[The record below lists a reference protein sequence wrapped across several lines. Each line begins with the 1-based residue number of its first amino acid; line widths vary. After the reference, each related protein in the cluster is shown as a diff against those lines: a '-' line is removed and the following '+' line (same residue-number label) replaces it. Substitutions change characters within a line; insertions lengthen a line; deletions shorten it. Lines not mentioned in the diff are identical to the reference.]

1 MTSLSTPGRAASTA
15 PRAEPAAQRAVS
27 WAPLAVI
34 LCGTFV
40 YVLDFFIV
48 NVALPS
54 IQRDLSAS
62 TAAIEWV
69 VAGYGLTSAAFLV
82 TGGRLGDHYGRRKLF
97 CVGIATF
104 TITSALCAAAPDAGF
119 LVAAR
124 LAQGVGAAVMA
135 PNVLSIL
142 GTTYTGPARVKA
154 ISVYGMVMGV
164 AAVGGQLLGGLLIAA
179 NLAGLGWRVLFWVN
193 VPVGVAALVL
203 ARRLVPE
210 SRAVVGRPVVGRPV
224 VGRPVVGGTVVG
236 RTGTAGQ
243 LDLRG
248 AALLTAALVAIVLPL
263 LDGRAH
269 GWPAWSWACLAAGPV
284 LLAVFAA
291 HLRRVAARGG
301 QPLLDPAIFAV
312 RAFRAGLACQVL
324 FWCQQAASYLLL
336 ALYLQEGRGL
346 SPIKAGGMFA
356 VLAAGYLATS
366 LRAPALTMRFGRRVV
381 ATGALV
387 AALGDLLLVLAVLP
401 AHGAAPAG
409 LAALFPGLFLLGAGQ
424 GLCITPLTTTVLS
437 HADTSRAGSVS
448 GALSTAQQV
457 GNAIGVAVSGVIFY
471 GLLGGGH
478 GYGTAYGWSTA
489 EMAALLVGVAALT
502 FIIPRTAH
510 QATVPAQTVPAETV
524 PATTGS
530 AETTGSTE
538 R

>member
-1 MTSLSTPGRAASTA
+1 MTTLSTPSRTQSTRQRAAT
-15 PRAEPAAQRAVS
+15 

-40 YVLDFFIV
+40 YVLDFFVV

-54 IQRDLSAS
+54 IQRDLAAS
-62 TAAIEWV
+62 SAAIEWV

-97 CVGIATF
+97 CIGIATF
-104 TITSALCAAAPDAGF
+104 TVTSALCAAAPSAGF

-124 LAQGVGAAVMA
+124 LAQGGGAAIMA

-154 ISVYGMVMGV
+154 ISIYGMVMGF
-164 AAVGGQLLGGLLIAA
+164 AAAGGQLLGGLLIAA
-179 NLAGLGWRVLFWVN
+179 NLAGLGWRVIFWVN

-210 SRAVVGRPVVGRPV
+210 SRAAAQGR
-224 VGRPVVGGTVVG
+224 
-236 RTGTAGQ
+236 

-248 AALLTAALVAIVLPL
+248 AALFSAALVAIVLPL

-269 GWPAWSWACLAAGPV
+269 GWPAWSWASLAAGPA

-291 HLRRVAARGG
+291 HLRAVARRGG

-312 RAFRAGLACQVL
+312 RAFRAGLTCQVL

-346 SPIKAGGMFA
+346 SPIRAGGVFA

-366 LRAPALTMRFGRRVV
+366 FRAPALTMRFGRRVV
-381 ATGALV
+381 AAGALV
-387 AALGDLLLVLAVLP
+387 AASGDLLLVLAVHSGGGGP
-401 AHGAAPAG
+401 V
-409 LAALFPGLFLLGAGQ
+409 AALFPGLFLLGAGQ

-437 HADTSRAGSVS
+437 HADASRAGSVS

-457 GNAIGVAVSGVIFY
+457 GNAIGVAVSGIIFY
-471 GLLGGGH
+471 GLLGDGH
-478 GYGTAYGWSTA
+478 GYDVAYRWSTA
-489 EMAALLVGVAALT
+489 QMAVLLVGVAALT
-502 FIIPRTAH
+502 FIIPKAV
-510 QATVPAQTVPAETV
+510 QPA
-524 PATTGS
+524 S
-530 AETTGSTE
+530 AGPGRGTE

>member
-1 MTSLSTPGRAASTA
+1 MSNLSTAS
-15 PRAEPAAQRAVS
+15 RAEGTGQGAVS

-54 IQRDLSAS
+54 IQRSLGAS
-62 TAAIEWV
+62 PVAIEWV

-82 TGGRLGDHYGRRKLF
+82 TGGRLGDHYGRRRVF
-97 CVGIATF
+97 CAGLCGF
-104 TITSALCAAAPDAGF
+104 TAASALCAVAPDAGF

-124 LAQGVGAAVMA
+124 LAQGVAAAIMA

-142 GTTYTGPARVKA
+142 GTTYTGQARVKA

-164 AAVGGQLLGGLLIAA
+164 AAVAGQLVGGLLIAA
-179 NLAGLGWRVLFWVN
+179 NPAGLGWRVIFWVN
-193 VPVGVAALVL
+193 VPVGIAAVAL
-203 ARRLVPE
+203 ARRFVPE
-210 SRAVVGRPVVGRPV
+210 SRAAVRGR
-224 VGRPVVGGTVVG
+224 
-236 RTGTAGQ
+236 

-248 AALLTAALVAIVLPL
+248 AALFTAALVAIVLPL

-269 GWPAWSWACLAAGPV
+269 GWPAWSWASLAAGPV

-291 HLRRVAARGG
+291 HLRATARRGA

-336 ALYLQEGRGL
+336 ALYLQQGRGL
-346 SPIKAGGMFA
+346 SPVSSGGVFS

-366 LRAPALTMRFGRRVV
+366 FRAPALTMRFGRRVI
-381 ATGALV
+381 AAGAV
-387 AALGDLLLVLAVLP
+387 TAALGNAALVIAVLAH
-401 AHGAAPAG
+401 AGAAPV
-409 LAALFPGLFLLGAGQ
+409 AALFPGLFLLGAGQ

-437 HADTSRAGSVS
+437 HADASRAGSVS

-457 GNAIGVAVSGVIFY
+457 GNAIGVAVTGVVFY
-471 GLLGGGH
+471 GLLGHGD
-478 GYGTAYGWSTA
+478 GYGAAYRWSLT
-489 EMAALLVGVAALT
+489 EMGVLLAGVAALS
-502 FIIPRTAH
+502 FIMPRARL
-510 QATVPAQTVPAETV
+510 ATGAGGASAGAGVSDGQRAVPA
-524 PATTGS
+524 G
-530 AETTGSTE
+530 E

>member
-1 MTSLSTPGRAASTA
+1 MTSLSTPGQTARTGQRAA
-15 PRAEPAAQRAVS
+15 S

-40 YVLDFFIV
+40 YVLDFFVV

-54 IQRDLSAS
+54 IQRDLSAG

-82 TGGRLGDHYGRRKLF
+82 TGGRLGDHYGRRRMF

-104 TITSALCAAAPDAGF
+104 TVTSALCAAAPGAGF

-124 LAQGVGAAVMA
+124 LAQGVGAAIMA

-142 GTTYTGPARVKA
+142 GTTYTGAARVKA
-154 ISVYGMVMGV
+154 ISVYGIVMGV

-179 NLAGLGWRVLFWVN
+179 NLAGLGWRVIFWVN
-193 VPVGVAALVL
+193 VPAGIAALAL

-210 SRAVVGRPVVGRPV
+210 SRAAAGGAHPGR
-224 VGRPVVGGTVVG
+224 
-236 RTGTAGQ
+236 

-248 AALLTAALVAIVLPL
+248 AALFTTALVAIVLPL
-263 LDGRAH
+263 LDGRAR

-291 HLRRVAARGG
+291 HLRRVAGRGG
-301 QPLLDPAIFAV
+301 QPLLDPAVFAV

-346 SPIKAGGMFA
+346 SPVKSGGVFA

-381 ATGALV
+381 AAGALV
-387 AALGDLLLVLAVLP
+387 AALGDVLLVLA
-401 AHGAAPAG
+401 AAPGGAVGAG
-409 LAALFPGLFLLGAGQ
+409 LTALLPGLFLLGAGQ
-424 GLCITPLTTTVLS
+424 GLCITPLTTTVLA
-437 HADTSRAGSVS
+437 HADPSRAGSVS
-448 GALSTAQQV
+448 GALSTAQQI

-471 GLLGGGH
+471 GLIGDGH
-478 GYGTAYGWSTA
+478 GYGAAYRWSTA
-489 EMAALLVGVAALT
+489 EMAVLLACVAALT

-510 QATVPAQTVPAETV
+510 QAAGLRET
-524 PATTGS
+524 AG
-530 AETTGSTE
+530 TE

>member
-1 MTSLSTPGRAASTA
+1 MTTLSTPSRTESTRQRAAT
-15 PRAEPAAQRAVS
+15 

-40 YVLDFFIV
+40 YVVDFFVV

-54 IQRDLSAS
+54 IQRSLGAGP
-62 TAAIEWV
+62 AAIEWV

-82 TGGRLGDHYGRRKLF
+82 TGGRLGDIYGRRRLF
-97 CVGIATF
+97 CVGIAMF
-104 TITSALCAAAPDAGF
+104 TVTSALCAAAPDAGF

-124 LAQGVGAAVMA
+124 LAQGVGAAIMA

-154 ISVYGMVMGV
+154 ISVYGMVMGI
-164 AAVGGQLLGGLLIAA
+164 AAVGGQLLGGVLIAA
-179 NLAGLGWRVLFWVN
+179 NVDGLGWRVIFWIN
-193 VPVGVAALVL
+193 VPIGIAALAL

-210 SRAVVGRPVVGRPV
+210 SRAAAGSTGSGR
-224 VGRPVVGGTVVG
+224 
-236 RTGTAGQ
+236 

-248 AALLTAALVAIVLPL
+248 ATLFTAALVAIILPL
-263 LDGRAH
+263 LDGREQ

-291 HLRRVAARGG
+291 HLRSTARSGG

-312 RAFRAGLACQVL
+312 RAFRAGLTCQVL

-346 SPIKAGGMFA
+346 SPIKAGGVFA

-387 AALGDLLLVLAVLP
+387 AGLGDLALVLAVLSNGG
-401 AHGAAPAG
+401 GAV
-409 LAALFPGLFLLGAGQ
+409 AALFPGLFLLGAGQ
-424 GLCITPLTTTVLS
+424 GLCITPLTTTVLA
-437 HADTSRAGSVS
+437 HADASRAGSVS
-448 GALSTAQQV
+448 GALATAQQV

-471 GLLGGGH
+471 GLLADGR
-478 GYGTAYGWSTA
+478 GYDAAYRWSTA
-489 EMAALLVGVAALT
+489 EMAVLLAGVAALT
-502 FIIPRTAH
+502 FIIPRTVH
-510 QATVPAQTVPAETV
+510 H
-524 PATTGS
+524 TG
-530 AETTGSTE
+530 AAAGPRTE
-538 R
+538 G

>member
-1 MTSLSTPGRAASTA
+1 MTSLSTPSRTAGTGQRAAT
-15 PRAEPAAQRAVS
+15 

-40 YVLDFFIV
+40 YVLDFFVV

-54 IQRDLSAS
+54 IQRDLGAS
-62 TAAIEWV
+62 TAAIEWI

-97 CVGIATF
+97 CAGIATF
-104 TITSALCAAAPDAGF
+104 TVTSALCAVAPDAGF

-124 LAQGVGAAVMA
+124 LAQGVGAALMA

-142 GTTYTGPARVKA
+142 AATYTGPARVKA

-179 NLAGLGWRVLFWVN
+179 NVAGLGWRVIFWVN
-193 VPVGVAALVL
+193 VPVGIAAVVL

-210 SRAVVGRPVVGRPV
+210 SRAAVSGTGRGR
-224 VGRPVVGGTVVG
+224 
-236 RTGTAGQ
+236 
-243 LDLRG
+243 LDLLC
-248 AALLTAALVAIVLPL
+248 AVLFTTALVAIVLPL
-263 LDGRAH
+263 LDGREQ
-269 GWPAWSWACLAAGPV
+269 GWPAWSWACLAAGPA

-291 HLRRVAARGG
+291 HLRAMSRRGG

-312 RAFRAGLACQVL
+312 RAFRAGLTCQVL

-346 SPIKAGGMFA
+346 SPIKAGGVFA

-366 LRAPALTMRFGRRVV
+366 FRAPALTMRFGRRVV
-381 ATGALV
+381 AAGALV
-387 AALGDLLLVLAVLP
+387 AALGDLALVLAVLP
-401 AHGAAPAG
+401 GGGGPV
-409 LAALFPGLFLLGAGQ
+409 AALFPGLLLLGAGQ

-437 HADTSRAGSVS
+437 HADASSAGSVS

-457 GNAIGVAVSGVIFY
+457 GNAIGVAVSGIIFY
-471 GLLGGGH
+471 GLLGDGH
-478 GYGTAYGWSTA
+478 GYGAAYRWSTA
-489 EMAALLVGVAALT
+489 EMAVLLAGVAALT
-502 FIIPRTAH
+502 FIIPP
-510 QATVPAQTVPAETV
+510 PARPAG
-524 PATTGS
+524 TGS
-530 AETTGSTE
+530 GS
-538 R
+538 RAGG

>member
-1 MTSLSTPGRAASTA
+1 MSNLSTAR
-15 PRAEPAAQRAVS
+15 RAEGAGPGAVS

-54 IQRDLSAS
+54 IQRSLGAS
-62 TAAIEWV
+62 PAAIEWV

-82 TGGRLGDHYGRRKLF
+82 TGGRLGDHYGRRRVF
-97 CVGIATF
+97 CAGLCGF
-104 TITSALCAAAPDAGF
+104 TVASALCALAPDAGF

-124 LAQGVGAAVMA
+124 LAQGVAAAIMA

-142 GTTYTGPARVKA
+142 GTTYTGAARVKA

-164 AAVGGQLLGGLLIAA
+164 AAVAGQLIGGLLIAA
-179 NLAGLGWRVLFWVN
+179 NPAGLGWRVIFWVN
-193 VPVGVAALVL
+193 VPVGIAAVAL
-203 ARRLVPE
+203 ARRIVPE
-210 SRAVVGRPVVGRPV
+210 SRAAVRGR
-224 VGRPVVGGTVVG
+224 
-236 RTGTAGQ
+236 

-248 AALLTAALVAIVLPL
+248 AALFTAALVAIVLPL

-291 HLRRVAARGG
+291 HLRATARRGA

-312 RAFRAGLACQVL
+312 PAFRAGLACQVL

-336 ALYLQEGRGL
+336 ALYLQQGRGL
-346 SPIKAGGMFA
+346 SPVSSGGVFS

-366 LRAPALTMRFGRRVV
+366 FRAPTLTMRFGRRVV
-381 ATGALV
+381 AAGAV
-387 AALGDLLLVLAVLP
+387 TAALGNAALVIAVLA
-401 AHGAAPAG
+401 HTGAAPV
-409 LAALFPGLFLLGAGQ
+409 AALFPGLFLLGAGQ

-437 HADTSRAGSVS
+437 HADPSRAGSVS

-457 GNAIGVAVSGVIFY
+457 GNAIGVAVTGVVFY
-471 GLLGGGH
+471 GLLGRGD
-478 GYGTAYGWSTA
+478 GYAAAYRWSLT
-489 EMAALLVGVAALT
+489 EMGVLLAGVAALS
-502 FIIPRTAH
+502 FIMPRARLATGAGGASTAG
-510 QATVPAQTVPAETV
+510 
-524 PATTGS
+524 TGS
-530 AETTGSTE
+530 AGASTGGAGAGAGVSAGQRTVTAGE

>member
-1 MTSLSTPGRAASTA
+1 MSNLSTSS
-15 PRAEPAAQRAVS
+15 RAEGTGQRAVS

-54 IQRDLSAS
+54 IQRSLGAS
-62 TAAIEWV
+62 PAAIEWV

-82 TGGRLGDHYGRRKLF
+82 TGGRLGDHYGRRRVFCAGLF
-97 CVGIATF
+97 AF
-104 TITSALCAAAPDAGF
+104 TVASALCAVAPDAGF

-124 LAQGVGAAVMA
+124 LAQGVAAAIMA

-142 GTTYTGPARVKA
+142 GTAYTGPARVKA

-164 AAVGGQLLGGLLIAA
+164 AAVAGQLIGGLLIAA
-179 NLAGLGWRVLFWVN
+179 NPAGLGWRVIFWVN
-193 VPVGVAALVL
+193 VPVGIAALAL
-203 ARRLVPE
+203 ARRFVPE
-210 SRAVVGRPVVGRPV
+210 SRAAVRGR
-224 VGRPVVGGTVVG
+224 
-236 RTGTAGQ
+236 

-248 AALLTAALVAIVLPL
+248 AALFTAALVAIVLPL

-269 GWPAWSWACLAAGPV
+269 GWPAWSWACLAVGPV

-291 HLRRVAARGG
+291 HLRATARRGA

-312 RAFRAGLACQVL
+312 PAFRAGLACQVL

-336 ALYLQEGRGL
+336 ALYLQQGRGL
-346 SPIKAGGMFA
+346 SPVSSGGVFS

-366 LRAPALTMRFGRRVV
+366 FRAPALTMRFGRRVV
-381 ATGALV
+381 AAGAV
-387 AALGDLLLVLAVLP
+387 TAALGNAALVIAVLAH
-401 AHGAAPAG
+401 AGAAPV
-409 LAALFPGLFLLGAGQ
+409 AALFPGLFLLGAGQ
-424 GLCITPLTTTVLS
+424 GLCITPLTTTVLI
-437 HADTSRAGSVS
+437 HADPSRAGSVS

-457 GNAIGVAVSGVIFY
+457 GNAIGVAVTGVVFY
-471 GLLGGGH
+471 GLLGH
-478 GYGTAYGWSTA
+478 GDGYAAAYRWSLT
-489 EMAALLVGVAALT
+489 EMGVLLAGVAALS
-502 FIIPRTAH
+502 FIMPRARL
-510 QATVPAQTVPAETV
+510 ATGAGGA
-524 PATTGS
+524 S
-530 AETTGSTE
+530 ADGASAGAAGAGAGQRALSAGE

>member
-1 MTSLSTPGRAASTA
+1 MTTVSIPSRTETTRQRAAT
-15 PRAEPAAQRAVS
+15 

-40 YVLDFFIV
+40 YVVDFFVV

-54 IQRDLSAS
+54 IQDSLGAS
-62 TAAIEWV
+62 PAAIEWV

-82 TGGRLGDHYGRRKLF
+82 TGGRLGDIYGRRRLF
-97 CVGIATF
+97 CVGIAAF
-104 TITSALCAAAPDAGF
+104 TATSALCAAAPDAGF

-124 LAQGVGAAVMA
+124 LAQGVGAAIMA

-154 ISVYGMVMGV
+154 ISIYGMVMGI

-179 NLAGLGWRVLFWVN
+179 NLAGLGWRVIFWIN
-193 VPVGVAALVL
+193 VPIGIAAFVL

-210 SRAVVGRPVVGRPV
+210 SRAAVGSTGPGR
-224 VGRPVVGGTVVG
+224 
-236 RTGTAGQ
+236 

-248 AALLTAALVAIVLPL
+248 ATLFTAALVAIILPL
-263 LDGRAH
+263 LDGREQ

-291 HLRRVAARGG
+291 HLRAKARSGG

-312 RAFRAGLACQVL
+312 RAFRAGLTCQVL

-346 SPIKAGGMFA
+346 SPIKAGGVFA

-387 AALGDLLLVLAVLP
+387 AGLGDLLLVLAVLSNGGGP
-401 AHGAAPAG
+401 VAV
-409 LAALFPGLFLLGAGQ
+409 LFPGLFLLGAGQ

-437 HADTSRAGSVS
+437 HADASRAGSVS

-471 GLLGGGH
+471 GLLGDGR
-478 GYGTAYGWSTA
+478 GYDAAYRWSTA
-489 EMAALLVGVAALT
+489 EMAVLLAGVAALT
-502 FIIPRTAH
+502 FIIPRTVH
-510 QATVPAQTVPAETV
+510 H
-524 PATTGS
+524 TG
-530 AETTGSTE
+530 AAAGPRTE
-538 R
+538 G

>member
-1 MTSLSTPGRAASTA
+1 MTTLSTPSRTESTRQRAAT
-15 PRAEPAAQRAVS
+15 

-54 IQRDLSAS
+54 IQHSLAAS
-62 TAAIEWV
+62 PAAIEWV

-104 TITSALCAAAPDAGF
+104 TVTSALCAAAPDAGF

-124 LAQGVGAAVMA
+124 LAQGVGAAIMA

-142 GTTYTGPARVKA
+142 GTTYTGPTRVKA
-154 ISVYGMVMGV
+154 ISVYGMVMGI

-179 NLAGLGWRVLFWVN
+179 NLAGLGWRVIFWVN
-193 VPVGVAALVL
+193 VPVGIAALVL
-203 ARRLVPE
+203 ARRVVPE
-210 SRAVVGRPVVGRPV
+210 SRATVNGTGPGR
-224 VGRPVVGGTVVG
+224 
-236 RTGTAGQ
+236 

-248 AALLTAALVAIVLPL
+248 AALFTAALVAIVLPL

-269 GWPAWSWACLAAGPV
+269 GWPAWSWASLAAGPA
-284 LLAVFAA
+284 LLAVFAL
-291 HLRRVAARGG
+291 HLRETARRGG
-301 QPLLDPAIFAV
+301 QPLLDPAIFAA
-312 RAFRAGLACQVL
+312 RAFRAGLTCQVL

-336 ALYLQEGRGL
+336 ALYLQEGRGF
-346 SPIKAGGMFA
+346 SPIKAGGVFA

-387 AALGDLLLVLAVLP
+387 AALGDLLLVLAVL
-401 AHGAAPAG
+401 AG
-409 LAALFPGLFLLGAGQ
+409 GGGPVAALFPGLFLLGAGQ

-437 HADTSRAGSVS
+437 HADASRAGSVS

-457 GNAIGVAVSGVIFY
+457 GNAIGVAISGVIFY
-471 GLLGGGH
+471 GLLGDGH
-478 GYGTAYGWSTA
+478 GYDVAYRWSTA
-489 EMAALLVGVAALT
+489 EMAVLLVGVAALT
-502 FIIPRTAH
+502 FIIPKAV
-510 QATVPAQTVPAETV
+510 QPAGAAAGPGAE
-524 PATTGS
+524 G
-530 AETTGSTE
+530 
-538 R
+538 